1 MVAFAHEMGLLYR
14 CSACDKE
21 MVLESYHQGR
31 TVPCPWCGATE
42 EVPNRLDFET
52 VYSERAGDESR
63 GRLLLAVSVASLLLG
78 CLPGAAGVW
87 WAASGRIGRARE
99 DQREADPLLLN
110 ARVIAAVGT
119 VIHSLVWGG
128 IVLKTMS

>member
-1 MVAFAHEMGLLYR
+1 MVGFAHLMGLLYR

-31 TVPCPWCGATE
+31 TVPCPWCGANE
-42 EVPNRLDFET
+42 DVPKRLDFET
-52 VYSERAGDESR
+52 VYAERASDEAR
-63 GRLLLAVSVASLLLG
+63 GRLLLAIAVASLLLV
-78 CLPGAAGVW
+78 CLPASAAVW
-87 WAASGRIGRARE
+87 WAASGRISHARE

-119 VIHSLVWGG
+119 VIHALVWGG
-128 IVLKTMS
+128 FALSQLG